1 MVPIPGRTK
10 NSFLVR
16 SYQYP
21 QSWQSNG
28 IDIAKCGS
36 TSATWHVVERASD
49 RNNNKNNSKMCSK
62 KRIGLEDLEVEL
74 EIKKLKHEPGLGGPG
89 ECDPHEKRSISWTD
103 FIVFSGGTRS
113 P

>member
-1 MVPIPGRTK
+1 MMFSNTGPITTSEQPVLYTRFCAEIRYGPNPGSDK
-10 NSFLVR
+10 KFLL
-16 SYQYP
+16 
-21 QSWQSNG
+21 
-28 IDIAKCGS
+28 DIAKCGS

-89 ECDPHEKRSISWTD
+89 ECDPHEKRSISWTE
-103 FIVFSGGTRS
+103 
-113 P
+113 